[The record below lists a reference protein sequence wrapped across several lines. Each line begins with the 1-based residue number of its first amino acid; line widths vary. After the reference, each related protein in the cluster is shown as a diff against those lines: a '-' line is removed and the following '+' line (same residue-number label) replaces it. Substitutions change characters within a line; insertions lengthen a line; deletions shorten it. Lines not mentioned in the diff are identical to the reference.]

1 MQDFGPS
8 GRDNDAEIVAELLML
23 VEQALTIC
31 DQAGYA
37 FVAIDLA
44 SALDKLEVIREGGSK
59 RKP

>member
-23 VEQALTIC
+23 VERALTIC
-31 DQAGYA
+31 DQAGHA

-44 SALDKLEVIREGGSK
+44 SALDKLEVIRDGGAK